1 VEAMSTPMQ
10 SRLCH
15 IYLAPDLKSWLQWAY
30 QNDVPYQITAFLEF
44 TPNSFYNFGPTNADV
59 TFASPRTWEFASN
72 VFKVTQ
78 DEQLLL
84 IALAGTIGEGP
95 AREFCTYLKLV
106 NGLPTVSDILKNPES
121 IKVPEEPS
129 TLYAISGAIAQHAN
143 KDNLV
148 EFIKFTSRLPKEF
161 EVICLRQMIKRD
173 KSLVSNKVIQKWI
186 EENRN
191 ELF

>member
-1 VEAMSTPMQ
+1 
-10 SRLCH
+10 
-15 IYLAPDLKSWLQWAY
+15 
-30 QNDVPYQITAFLEF
+30 
-44 TPNSFYNFGPTNADV
+44 
-59 TFASPRTWEFASN
+59 
-72 VFKVTQ
+72 
-78 DEQLLL
+78 
-84 IALAGTIGEGP
+84 
-95 AREFCTYLKLV
+95 
-106 NGLPTVSDILKNPES
+106 LPTISDILKNPES

-129 TLYAISGAIAQHAN
+129 TLYAISGAIAQHTN

-173 KSLVSNKVIQKWI
+173 KSIMSNKVIQKWI